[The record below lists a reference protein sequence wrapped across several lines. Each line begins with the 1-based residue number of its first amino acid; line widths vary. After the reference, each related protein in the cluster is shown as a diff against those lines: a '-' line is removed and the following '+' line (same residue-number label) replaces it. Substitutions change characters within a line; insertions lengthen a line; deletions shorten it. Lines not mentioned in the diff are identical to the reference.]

1 MEINEQ
7 ETRNYNRTITFV
19 LQNIF
24 SQNISNP
31 FNIIGNLSDNIE
43 QELIEFTLQ
52 QSLQNDESLEEN
64 VGIQINEPITLYKK
78 GVEDEECPICIEKF
92 ENNERVF
99 TCSCNQIFHYSCINK
114 WIKSKEDC
122 PICRKK
128 INTRIEMDDCFIE
141 WIDNSLDL

>member
-24 SQNISNP
+24 SQPVINP
-31 FNIIGNLSDNIE
+31 FNLNLTNNIE

-52 QSLQNDESLEEN
+52 QSLQNDEGLEEKEE
-64 VGIQINEPITLYKK
+64 VEINEPISLFKK
-78 GVEDEECPICIEKF
+78 DKEDVECSICMETFK
-92 ENNERVF
+92 NDDRVF
-99 TCSCNQIFHYSCINK
+99 VCSCKQTFHYNCINK

-128 INTRIEMDDCFIE
+128 INTRVEMDDCFLE